1 MEHAGEL
8 QAQLSAAPA
17 MAATPAPPGA
27 VSAGAGGAR

>member
-17 MAATPAPPGA
+17 MAATPAPADTAP
-27 VSAGAGGAR
+27 GGAR